1 MTRGRDRTPS
11 QRQLRVG
18 EELRHALASIFER
31 GQVRDPGLEGVSVTV
46 TEVRMSPDL
55 RNSTVYV
62 MPLGGGDTGS
72 VIDALRRAKPYLRH
86 QVARTVRLKRV
97 PDMDFRADGSFDE
110 AHHVDTLLSKPRVAS
125 DLQGTPR
132 HRDSDNG
139 A

>member
-31 GQVRDPGLEGVSVTV
+31 GRVRDPGLEGVSVTF

-55 RNSTVYV
+55 CNSTVYV
-62 MPLGGGDTGS
+62 MPLGGGDTES
-72 VIDALRRAKPYLRH
+72 VMDALRRAKPYLRR
-86 QVARTVRLKRV
+86 QVARTIRLKRV
-97 PDMDFRADGSFDE
+97 PDMNFRADGSFDQ
-110 AHHVDTLLSKPRVAS
+110 ARRVDSLLSEPRVAR
-125 DLQGTPR
+125 DLQETQR

>member
-18 EELRHALASIFER
+18 EELRHALSSIFER

-55 RNSTVYV
+55 RNSTVFV
-62 MPLGGGDTGS
+62 MPLGGGDTGPL
-72 VIDALRRAKPYLRH
+72 IDALRRAKPYLRS

-97 PDMDFRADGSFDE
+97 PDMDFRPDGSFDY
-110 AHHVDTLLSKPRVAS
+110 ARQVDALLSEPRVAR
-125 DLQGTPR
+125 DLQETPR
-132 HRDSDNG
+132 YRDGDDG